1 MIENSIY
8 HGIRDKA
15 GRSTIKIKIGTRD
28 GWVSITVLDNG
39 LGMTADQL
47 RRLKER
53 LDRQDTQEGV
63 HIGLLNTHKRLEL
76 IYGERYKIR
85 IFSRENRGTIIE
97 LKIKV

>member
-1 MIENSIY
+1 
-8 HGIRDKA
+8 
-15 GRSTIKIKIGTRD
+15 
-28 GWVSITVLDNG
+28 
-39 LGMTADQL
+39 MTADQL

-85 IFSRENRGTIIE
+85 IFSRENRRTIIE
-97 LKIKV
+97 LKIKVQKHGNKNGTLPELKKRALSHFAP